1 MEERETTGIGWF
13 IAGIGL
19 GALLGVLFA
28 PKSGRDLR
36 DGLMSGARDS
46 KDFVATRGKQA
57 RDQVNSLVDRG
68 RDQISDYADR
78 GKEVADKG
86 RERWSGIVDRVTG
99 SHSEDEASHASREGE
114 EHHRGNTAEE
124 RY

>member
-1 MEERETTGIGWF
+1 MEERERETTGIGWF
-13 IAGIGL
+13 IAGLGL

-28 PKSGRDLR
+28 PKAGRDLR

-46 KDFVATRGKQA
+46 KEFVTSRSKQA

-68 RDQISDYADR
+68 REQFTEYAER
-78 GKEVADKG
+78 GRDIAEKS
-86 RERWSGIVDRVTG
+86 RERWTGIVDRVAG
-99 SHSEDEASHASREGE
+99 NQEESGRSSRESDE
-114 EHHRGNTAEE
+114 PFRGAAED

>member
-13 IAGIGL
+13 IAGLGL

-28 PKSGRDLR
+28 PKAGRDLR
-36 DGLMSGARDS
+36 EGLMSGARDS
-46 KDFVATRGKQA
+46 KDYVTTRSKQA

-68 RDQISDYADR
+68 RDQISEYADR
-78 GKEVADKG
+78 GKEVAEKG
-86 RERWSGIVDRVTG
+86 RERWSGIVDRV
-99 SHSEDEASHASREGE
+99 SAHQSDSESLHASREGD
-114 EHHRGNTAEE
+114 EHYHSGTAEE

>member
-1 MEERETTGIGWF
+1 MEERETTGMGWF
-13 IAGIGL
+13 IAGLGL

-46 KDFVATRGKQA
+46 KDYVATRGKQA
-57 RDQVNSLVDRG
+57 RDQVNSMVDKGREQFNEYADRG
-68 RDQISDYADR
+68 RD
-78 GKEVADKG
+78 VAEKG
-86 RERWSGIVDRVTG
+86 RERWSNIVDRVSG
-99 SHSEDEASHASREGE
+99 SREDSEGGHSRQGDE
-114 EHHRGNTAEE
+114 PFRASTAED